1 MTVGCETWPAGCCAC
16 PARPSTS
23 MCLRTSMNSCAPR
36 PPLTRGTSWFAS
48 GSHSTEIQFRTPMP
62 IVESIERL
70 GAFILN
76 GVLALGNFVLFLFR
90 SVLYALLPPY
100 KPRLTLRQIRIIGAE
115 SLMLIVL
122 ISTFTGMV
130 LGLQGYHTLHLFG
143 AEDSL
148 GTLVGLALV
157 RELGPVLA
165 ALMIAARAGSAMAAE
180 LGSMQ
185 ASEQIDA
192 LTVMAINP
200 LQYLVSP
207 RMIAGVVSFPIL
219 TVTFNVIGIWAGY
232 LVGCGLLGASGGA
245 YFNNLAA
252 NMTRHDIALT
262 LYKALVFGVVVMS
275 VCCYK
280 GYHAKRMATG
290 ISRATTEAVVLSS
303 VLVLAWDYFM
313 GSILL

>member
-1 MTVGCETWPAGCCAC
+1 M
-16 PARPSTS
+16 
-23 MCLRTSMNSCAPR
+23 M
-36 PPLTRGTSWFAS
+36 
-48 GSHSTEIQFRTPMP
+48 
-62 IVESIERL
+62 IVDAIARL
-70 GAFILN
+70 GAT
-76 GVLALGNFVLFLFR
+76 VLDTITSLGNFTLFLGR
-90 SVLYALLPPY
+90 SALYAFLPPY
-100 KPRLTLRQIRIIGAE
+100 KPRLMLRQIRTIGAE

-130 LGLQGYHTLHLFG
+130 LGLQGFHTLHLFG

-192 LTVMAINP
+192 LTTMAINP
-200 LQYLVSP
+200 VQYLVSP
-207 RMIAGVVSFPIL
+207 RLVAGIISFPIL
-219 TVTFNVIGIWAGY
+219 TVVFNVIGIWSGR
-232 LVGCGLLGASGGA
+232 VGVGLMGASGGA
-245 YFNNLAA
+245 YFNNLASS
-252 NMTRHDIALT
+252 MTPHDIALT
-262 LYKALVFGVVVMS
+262 VYKALVFGVVVMS

-280 GYHAKRMATG
+280 GYHAQRMATG
-290 ISRATTEAVVLSS
+290 VSRATTEAVVMSS